1 MYLRVLKTLPAIA
14 RKWWHSCNQKQAQIV
29 EKITANYVTPLICQE
44 ELTALLNRKEER
56 DNLNV
61 NEF

>member
-29 EKITANYVTPLICQE
+29 EKITANYVTPLF
-44 ELTALLNRKEER
+44 LLCDMSGRVDRSFE
-56 DNLNV
+56 
-61 NEF
+61 